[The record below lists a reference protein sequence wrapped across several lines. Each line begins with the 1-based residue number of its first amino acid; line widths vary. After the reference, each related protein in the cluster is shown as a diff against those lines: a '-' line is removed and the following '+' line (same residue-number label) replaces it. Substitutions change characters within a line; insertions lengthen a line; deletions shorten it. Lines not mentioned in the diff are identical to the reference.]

1 MEMNLSSQ
9 RFRFNHLNIIC
20 FAFSVSFLAVFFL
33 PSYAEAHI
41 FPWWQRSCCW
51 VFFFDFGAPK
61 GLHRFF
67 FEKKTWMMTSYYLVS
82 DYFYTCTTSEPC
94 FNWKGPSF
102 GAETTS
108 RYCIYLYLSL
118 FLGGSIHENPNIL
131 LDFLDQ
137 KSSNVIPTL
146 IKWYS

>member
-67 FEKKTWMMTSYYLVS
+67 FWKKDMDDDFILSGIWLFLHLYHKRTLFQLERTFFWCRNN
-82 DYFYTCTTSEPC
+82 FQ
-94 FNWKGPSF
+94 
-102 GAETTS
+102 
-108 RYCIYLYLSL
+108 ILYLSISISISWRKHPWKSQYFTWL
-118 FLGGSIHENPNIL
+118 FGSKVIQCHSH
-131 LDFLDQ
+131 FDQ
-137 KSSNVIPTL
+137 MI
-146 IKWYS
+146 